1 MNTTDEMVV
10 CERCGVTFLWTVEDR
25 RKEPSGRKP
34 PPLCLG
40 CAFLLPAA
48 KRERGLV
55 KWYSPGKRYGFI
67 SRSNGPDLFAHRSGF
82 DGVGRLRT
90 GDLVEFVVEETEK
103 GAAAV
108 EVRLLSRLSKDGSR
122 EQFPEG

>member
-1 MNTTDEMVV
+1 MTLTDEMVV
-10 CERCGVTFLWTVEDR
+10 CERCGVTFLWTLEDR
-25 RKEPSGRKP
+25 RKEPRGQKP
-34 PPLCLG
+34 PTSCFG
-40 CAFLLPAA
+40 CSFLLPPS

-67 SRSNGPDLFAHRSGF
+67 SRFSGADLFMHRSRF

-90 GDLVEFVVEETEK
+90 GDLVEFEVEETEK

-108 EVRLLSRLSKDGSR
+108 GVRLLSRLLKDGSR
-122 EQFPEG
+122 EHVMEG